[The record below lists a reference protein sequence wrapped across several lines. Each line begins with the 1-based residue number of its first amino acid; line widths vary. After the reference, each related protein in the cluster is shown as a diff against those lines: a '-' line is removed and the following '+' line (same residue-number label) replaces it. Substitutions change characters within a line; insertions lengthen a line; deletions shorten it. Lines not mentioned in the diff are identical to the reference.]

1 MKIKVNY
8 TQNLEALEFAKL
20 DTGAIMSYGRS
31 LPF

>member
-8 TQNLEALEFAKL
+8 TQNQEALEFTRL
-20 DTGAIMSYGRS
+20 DTGAIMNYGRS

>member
-8 TQNLEALEFAKL
+8 VTKSELLEFTKL
-20 DTGAIMSYGRS
+20 DNGKVMSYGRS